1 MAPAGQPRSP
11 SVIPALV
18 ALGAAILF
26 WSCVPLLLKYF
37 THRLDAW
44 TVNGLRYLFAALFW
58 LPYVVRHRREIPVG
72 SRIWRDALPPAGIH
86 LVGQV
91 LFGLCPYFND
101 ATVINFVSR
110 AAFLFTTLTGF
121 LLLREERALGRQ
133 PLFWAGVAATAG
145 GLAAMYAGGIGT
157 RSTSAFGMLLLLAM
171 AAFWGFYSVLVR
183 RFMKPY
189 SIRLSFSV
197 ISLYAAPGLLAL
209 MFAVGDWRKALAL
222 GPGYWGLIWL
232 SAILGIALGHTL
244 FYRAIHTLGPVASE
258 GSLLLI
264 PFTTAVLAYFL
275 LDERLGRLQW
285 LGGVILVAGCFLLL
299 RATLRARGRAAA
311 DDHAEAMAPSP
322 R

>member
-1 MAPAGQPRSP
+1 MLEPVPSRSRELAR
-11 SVIPALV
+11 ALM

-37 THRLDAW
+37 TRELDAW
-44 TVNGLRYLFAALFW
+44 TVNGLRYTFALLFW
-58 LPYVVRHRREIPVG
+58 LPYVLQHRRELPAR
-72 SRIWRDALPPAGIH
+72 SRIWRDAIPPAAIH
-86 LVGQV
+86 VVGQV

-121 LLLREERALGRQ
+121 ILLREERAVGRQ
-133 PLFWAGVAATAG
+133 PLFWIGMAATIAG
-145 GLAAMYAGGIGT
+145 LVAMYVGGIGT
-157 RSTSAFGMLLLLAM
+157 PSTSAFGMLLLLAT

-183 RFMKPY
+183 KFMRPY

-209 MFAVGDWRKALAL
+209 MFALGDWRKMLTL
-222 GPGYWGLIWL
+222 GPGFWAMIWL
-232 SAILGIALGHTL
+232 SAVLGIALGHTL
-244 FYRAIHTLGPVASE
+244 FYRAIHTIGPVASE

-264 PFTTAVLAYFL
+264 PFVTAVLAHFL

-285 LGGVILVAGCFLLL
+285 IGGVILVGGCFVLL
-299 RATLRARGRAAA
+299 RANLRARGRVTAKEAQAAA
-311 DDHAEAMAPSP
+311 PTP